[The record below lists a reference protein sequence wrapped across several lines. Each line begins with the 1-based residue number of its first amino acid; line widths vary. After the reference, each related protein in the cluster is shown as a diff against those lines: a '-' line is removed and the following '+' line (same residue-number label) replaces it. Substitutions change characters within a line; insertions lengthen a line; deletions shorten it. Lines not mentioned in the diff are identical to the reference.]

1 MQKYFL
7 KEETWYLLYLK
18 KIYFHYLKGE
28 SLNVK
33 NGQKKRN
40 TKRRRIYSFKKRSKT
55 ITENKT
61 GPNSEL
67 FREYFISRS
76 SSYMYEDLNSTKRT
90 ERIQVN
96 LIKNTNTRLP
106 ITLGQLLL
114 YSLHRYK
121 KPTKAIYKHLINII
135 QKWKKCKQTL
145 WTLKIVRQ
153 MSLTVLQ
160 FFSCIYWQA

>member
-1 MQKYFL
+1 M
-7 KEETWYLLYLK
+7 
-18 KIYFHYLKGE
+18 
-28 SLNVK
+28 VK
-33 NGQKKRN
+33 RKRN

-61 GPNSEL
+61 SPNSEL

-76 SSYMYEDLNSTKRT
+76 SSYMYEDLNSTKRA

-96 LIKNTNTRLP
+96 LIKNTSTRLP

-121 KPTKAIYKHLINII
+121 KPTKAIYEHLINII

-145 WTLKIVRQ
+145 
-153 MSLTVLQ
+153 
-160 FFSCIYWQA
+160 